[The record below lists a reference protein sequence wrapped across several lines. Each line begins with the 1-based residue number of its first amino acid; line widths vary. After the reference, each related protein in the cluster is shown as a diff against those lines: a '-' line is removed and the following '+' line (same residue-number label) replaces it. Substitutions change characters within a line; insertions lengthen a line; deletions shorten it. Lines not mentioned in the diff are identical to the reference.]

1 MIAVRPEPRFD
12 WFIPIDGDGVRLG
25 TMEAERPPTF
35 DYLREVVQTAERLGF
50 SSLLIPT
57 RFVNGLFDEGA
68 PLAETW
74 TMATALAAVTS
85 RIRFLIAIRPGF
97 IAAGLL
103 AKMIATLDQIS
114 QGRVD
119 INIVPG
125 GIQGDFERLGVDLD
139 HAGRYQQAEELM
151 RACRAL
157 WSGELTDFHGTYIT
171 LRGARC
177 APTPV
182 GTPRFYQGGASPRAE
197 SLAARLAEVYLMW
210 IEPVEQVA
218 ERIARVTAAAQ
229 ACGRTVA
236 FGLRTHLVVRDD
248 EDDAWAAA
256 ESLIAHADP
265 RVVQQRQAV
274 IAGTPMVGQQT
285 QAVRVAQH
293 RVGPHLWNGLSTV
306 RVNCGTA
313 IVGTPQQVADQLLAY
328 WRLGIDEFILSG
340 FPHVEECVRVHRE
353 VLPRLRAAIADAHRP
368 AGTIPASASAKR

>member
-1 MIAVRPEPRFD
+1 MAVARPEPLFD
-12 WFIPIDGDGVRLG
+12 WFIPIDGDGVHLG
-25 TMEAERPPTF
+25 TLTAERPPTF
-35 DYLREVVQTAERLGF
+35 AYLREVVQTSEQLGF
-50 SSLLIPT
+50 HALLIPT

-114 QGRVD
+114 GGRVD

-125 GIQGDFERLGVDLD
+125 GIQGDFERLGVEID
-139 HAGRYQQAEELM
+139 HAGRYEQAEELM

-157 WSGELTDFHGTYIT
+157 WTGEVVDFNSTSIH
-171 LRGARC
+171 LHGARC
-177 APTPV
+177 SPPPL

-197 SLAARLAEVYLMW
+197 SLAARHAEVYLMW
-210 IEPVEQVA
+210 IEPPEQVA
-218 ERIARVTAAAQ
+218 ARIARVTAQ
-229 ACGRTVA
+229 AHAGGRQVT

-248 EDDAWAAA
+248 PDAAWAAA
-256 ESLIAHADP
+256 ESLIAQADP

-274 IAGTPMVGQQT
+274 MVGMPMVGQQA

-293 RVGPHLWNGLSTV
+293 RVGPQLWNGLSTV

-313 IVGTPQQVADQLLAY
+313 IVGTPQQVVDELLTY

-340 FPHVEECVRVHRE
+340 FPHVEECIRVSQE
-353 VLPRLRAAIADAHRP
+353 VLPRLRAAIAQAEH
-368 AGTIPASASAKR
+368 SAEHAKK

>member
-1 MIAVRPEPRFD
+1 MSAARPEPRFD
-12 WFIPIDGDGVRLG
+12 WFIPIDGDGVYLG
-25 TMEAERPPTF
+25 TIQAERPPTF

-85 RIRFLIAIRPGF
+85 RIHFLIAIRPGF

-103 AKMIATLDQIS
+103 AQMVATLDQIS
-114 QGRVD
+114 HGRVD

-125 GIQGDFERLGVDLD
+125 GIPGDFERLGVEID
-139 HAGRYQQAEELM
+139 HAGRYEQAEELM
-151 RACRAL
+151 QACRAL
-157 WSGELTDFHGTYIT
+157 WTGKLTDFHGTYIT

-177 APTPV
+177 SPPPM
-182 GTPRFYQGGASPRAE
+182 GMPRFYQGGASPRAE

-210 IEPVEQVA
+210 IEPLETIA
-218 ERIARVTAAAQ
+218 ARIERVTAQAQ
-229 ACGRTVA
+229 ACGRAVT

-248 EDDAWAAA
+248 LDAAWAAA

-265 RVVQQRQAV
+265 QVVQQRQAV
-274 IAGTPMVGQQT
+274 MAGTPMVGS
-285 QAVRVAQH
+285 QAQARRVAEH
-293 RVGPHLWNGLSTV
+293 RIGAHLWNGLSTV

-313 IVGTPQQVADQLLAY
+313 IVGTPQQVADALLAY

-340 FPHVEECVRVHRE
+340 FPHVEECIRASRE
-353 VLPRLRAAIADAHRP
+353 IVPRLRAAVAAAP
-368 AGTIPASASAKR
+368 GGPGGG

>member
-1 MIAVRPEPRFD
+1 MMVTARPEPLFD

-25 TMEAERPPTF
+25 TVQAERAPTF
-35 DYLREVVQTAERLGF
+35 DYLRQVVQTAERLGF
-50 SSLLIPT
+50 ASLLIPT

-85 RIRFLIAIRPGF
+85 RIHFLIAIRPGF

-114 QGRVD
+114 HGRVD
-119 INIVPG
+119 INLVPG
-125 GIQGDFERLGVDLD
+125 GIQGDFERLGVEID

-157 WSGELTDFHGTYIT
+157 WTGELTDFNGTYIT

-177 APTPV
+177 SPPPA

-210 IEPVEQVA
+210 IEPLEQIA
-218 ERIARVTAAAQ
+218 ARIERVTAQ
-229 ACGRTVA
+229 ARTCGRTVT

-248 EDDAWAAA
+248 PEAAWAAA
-256 ESLIAHADP
+256 DSLIADADP
-265 RVVQQRQAV
+265 GVVQQRQAV
-274 IAGTPMVGQQT
+274 MVGTPMVGQQT
-285 QAVRVAQH
+285 QAMRVAQH

-313 IVGTPQQVADQLLAY
+313 IVGTPQQVADELLAY

-340 FPHVEECVRVHRE
+340 FPHVEECVRVSQE
-353 VLPRLRAAIADAHRP
+353 VLPRLRAAIAAVQKDSV
-368 AGTIPASASAKR
+368 SAATVQK

>member
-1 MIAVRPEPRFD
+1 MGTTRPAPQFD
-12 WFIPIDGDGVRLG
+12 WFVPIDGDGARLG
-25 TMEAERPPTF
+25 TRQAERPPTF
-35 DYLREVVQTAERLGF
+35 DYLREVVQTAEQLGF

-103 AKMIATLDQIS
+103 AQMVATLDQIS
-114 QGRVD
+114 HGRVD
-119 INIVPG
+119 LNIVPG
-125 GIQGDFERLGVDLD
+125 GIPGDFERLGVAID
-139 HAGRYQQAEELM
+139 HAGRYAQAEELIQ
-151 RACRAL
+151 ACRAL
-157 WSGELTDFHGTYIT
+157 WTGALTDFHGTYIT

-177 APTPV
+177 SPPPM
-182 GTPRFYQGGASPRAE
+182 GLLRFYQGGASSRAE

-210 IEPVEQVA
+210 IEPLDHIA
-218 ERIARVTAAAQ
+218 ARIERVTAQAQ
-229 ACGRTVA
+229 ACGRTLT

-248 EDDAWAAA
+248 PDDAWAAA

-265 RVVQQRQAV
+265 QVVQQRQAV
-274 IAGTPMVGQQT
+274 MVGTPMVGP
-285 QAVRVAQH
+285 QAQARPVAQH
-293 RVGPHLWNGLSTV
+293 RIGAHLWNGLSTV

-313 IVGTPQQVADQLLAY
+313 IVGTPQQVTDELLAY

-340 FPHVEECVRVHRE
+340 FPHVEECRRVSQAIM
-353 VLPRLRAAIADAHRP
+353 PRLRAAIAEAAVDP
-368 AGTIPASASAKR
+368 GET

>member
-1 MIAVRPEPRFD
+1 MDTARPVPRFD

-25 TMEAERPPTF
+25 TRQAERPPTF
-35 DYLREVVQTAERLGF
+35 DYLREVVQTAERLEF

-103 AKMIATLDQIS
+103 AQMVATLDQIS
-114 QGRVD
+114 RGRVD
-119 INIVPG
+119 LNIVPG
-125 GIQGDFERLGVDLD
+125 GIPGDFERLGVELD
-139 HAGRYQQAEELM
+139 HAGRYAQAEELM
-151 RACRAL
+151 QACRAL
-157 WSGELTDFHGTYIT
+157 WTGELTDFHGTSIT

-177 APTPV
+177 SPPPM
-182 GTPRFYQGGASPRAE
+182 GMPRFYQGGASPRAE

-210 IEPVEQVA
+210 IEPLEPIA
-218 ERIARVTAAAQ
+218 ARMARVTAQAQ
-229 ACGRTVA
+229 ACGRTVT

-248 EDDAWAAA
+248 PDAAWAAA

-265 RVVQQRQAV
+265 HVVQQRQAV
-274 IAGTPMVGQQT
+274 MAGTPMVGS
-285 QAVRVAQH
+285 QAQARRVAEH
-293 RVGPHLWNGLSTV
+293 RIGAHLWNGLSTV

-313 IVGTPQQVADQLLAY
+313 IVGTPQEVTDELLAY

-340 FPHVEECVRVHRE
+340 FPHVEECIRVSQE
-353 VLPRLRAAIADAHRP
+353 IVPRLRAAIAAAPVDE
-368 AGTIPASASAKR
+368 GGD